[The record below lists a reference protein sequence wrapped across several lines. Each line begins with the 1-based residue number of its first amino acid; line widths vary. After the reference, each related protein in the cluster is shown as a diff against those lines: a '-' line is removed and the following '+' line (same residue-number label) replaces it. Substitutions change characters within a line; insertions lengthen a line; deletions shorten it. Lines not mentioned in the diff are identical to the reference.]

1 MKNWKLGVIAVMSLL
16 LAAVLSGCAF
26 NASPEDLYTL
36 PSLPNE
42 YTELRTMINEILEG
56 GAEYA
61 APVSGTNIQPVQ
73 LIDLDGDGV
82 EEAVAFFR
90 NSADEKSLKIYIFRS
105 ENGTYVQDAVIEGS
119 GASINS
125 IRYVDMDGDRSQ
137 EIIVGWRVSTEIL
150 AMSVYSARGRNMT
163 PLMYTIYSRYEVLD
177 FDDDGTEEIVILRS
191 DTTGNPVAEYYDWEG
206 NLLESKSITR
216 LSMTMA
222 ELQRVDVGALRG
234 GETAL
239 FVTGVAEETKAIT
252 DILMYKQDS
261 IVNIVRNDA
270 TGVSSEIFRYTD
282 LHPMDIDGDGVTE
295 VPMPTI
301 LPSSLEDS
309 SETYWQVYWRSY
321 DNNGQSETVLSTYHN
336 LTDGWY
342 LVLPEEWTDQIAVRQ
357 INGSEERAVIFS
369 ARQSDG
375 SYKDAVG
382 IYTLTG
388 NNREYRATMNGRF
401 AMKRQVSVTYA
412 GAFFEGN
419 DNWQYALTQDEL
431 NERFRLVVKEWVP
444 GNS

>member
-1 MKNWKLGVIAVMSLL
+1 MKGWRAGELAVLCLLL
-16 LAAVLSGCAF
+16 LAALSGCGF
-26 NASPEDLYTL
+26 NASPEELYTL

-42 YTELRTMINEILEG
+42 YTELRTMINDILED

-73 LIDLDGDGV
+73 LTDLDGDGI

-90 NSADEKSLKIYIFRS
+90 NAADEKSLKIYIFRS

-119 GASINS
+119 GSSINS
-125 IRYVDMDGDRSQ
+125 IRYVDMDGDRKQ

-150 AMSVYSARGRNMT
+150 AMSVYSDRGGEMT

-177 FDDDGTEEIVILRS
+177 FDDDGMQEIVILRS
-191 DTTGNPVAEYYDWEG
+191 DTTGNPVAEYYDWDG
-206 NLLESKSITR
+206 SVLESNSITK

-222 ELQRVDVGALRG
+222 ELQRVDVGTLRG

-239 FVTGVAEETKAIT
+239 FVTGVADETKAIT
-252 DILMYKQDS
+252 DILTYKQNA
-261 IVNIVRNDA
+261 IANVVRNDA
-270 TGVSSEIFRYTD
+270 TGVSSEIFRYID
-282 LHPMDIDGDGVTE
+282 LHPMDVDGDGVTE
-295 VPMPTI
+295 VPMPTM

-309 SETYWQVYWRSY
+309 TETYWQVCWRSY
-321 DNNGQSETVLSTYHN
+321 DNKGQSETVLSTYHN
-336 LTDGWY
+336 LADGWY
-342 LVLPEEWTDQIAVRQ
+342 LVLPEEWDDQIAVRQ
-357 INGSEERAVIFS
+357 VSTSEERAVIIS
-369 ARQSDG
+369 AKQSDG
-375 SYKDAVG
+375 SYADAVG

-419 DNWQYALTQDEL
+419 NGWRYAITQDDL
-431 NERFRLVVKEWVP
+431 NERFRLVVKEWAP